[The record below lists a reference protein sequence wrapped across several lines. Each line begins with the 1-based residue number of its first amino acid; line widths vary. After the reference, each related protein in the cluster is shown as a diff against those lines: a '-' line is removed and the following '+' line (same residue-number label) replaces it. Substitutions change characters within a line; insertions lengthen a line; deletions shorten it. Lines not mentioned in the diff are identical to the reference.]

1 MHTKRKQQK
10 GFTLVELLIVITI
23 LVILGVVVVVLIDP
37 AEILAQSRDAQR
49 ISDLASMKGA
59 IQLTVSSTTPSS
71 ANCYIIAAPNGTNQP
86 TANIFTTLMTAV
98 GSSGYGI
105 TATATAQL
113 VDGTG
118 WVRLDYRAA
127 STGKAMTSLPLDPT
141 NALASGLYYRWGCN
155 KYSTYLYEID
165 AALESEKYKPSCT
178 ATNCDDKA
186 SKDGGGSATRYEIG
200 NTLDI
205 LPATAAL
212 L

>member
-1 MHTKRKQQK
+1 MQK

-23 LVILGVVVVVLIDP
+23 LVILGVVVIVLIDP

-59 IQLTVSSTTPSS
+59 IQLTLSSTTPLSTS
-71 ANCYIIAAPNGTNQP
+71 CYNTAAPTGSNQP

-98 GSSGYGI
+98 GVSGYGT
-105 TATATAQL
+105 TATSSALL

-127 STGKAMTSLPLDPT
+127 TTGKALTSLPLDPT
-141 NALASGLYYRWGCN
+141 NALSSGLYYRWGCN
-155 KYSTYLYEID
+155 KFSTYLYEVD

-186 SKDGGGSATRYEIG
+186 SKDGGNSATRYEMG
-200 NTLDI
+200 NTLDV
-205 LPATAAL
+205 LPATAATS
-212 L
+212 